1 MVYYW
6 CVWKKRFF
14 VQLLGFFFFIDLF
27 NKKFFYEYNY
37 KYNFI
42 VVKYFIVMY
51 YYIMFFGYKKNE

>member
-14 VQLLGFFFFIDLF
+14 VQLLGFFFLLIYLI
-27 NKKFFYEYNY
+27 KYFFYEYNY

-51 YYIMFFGYKKNE
+51 DDIMFFGYKK

>member
-1 MVYYW
+1 M
-6 CVWKKRFF
+6 CVEKEIFCIVVRI
-14 VQLLGFFFFIDLF
+14 FFFIDLF

-51 YYIMFFGYKKNE
+51 DDIMFFGYKK